1 MGDGEEAFAAGAVED
16 PLELAR
22 RMPDFRAVEA
32 DGDEGVAE
40 RQRLVEGFLRLFLA
54 EVAEEAEDQPMADA
68 QQLLA
73 VLQRGADAGEHHL
86 EGNAAIGVGLR
97 VEERLDVDDVLRL
110 ALCR

>member
-1 MGDGEEAFAAGAVED
+1 MYSGGLLAGMGDGEEAFAAGPVED

-22 RMPDFRAVEA
+22 RMPYFRAVEA

-73 VLQRGADAGEHHL
+73 VP
-86 EGNAAIGVGLR
+86 
-97 VEERLDVDDVLRL
+97 
-110 ALCR
+110 

>member
-1 MGDGEEAFAAGAVED
+1 MIMLIINTEKPATTKRLAGRAPGYPALPYVLGRPLLAGMGDGEEAFAAGPVED

-22 RMPDFRAVEA
+22 RMPYFRAVEA

-73 VLQRGADAGEHHL
+73 VP
-86 EGNAAIGVGLR
+86 
-97 VEERLDVDDVLRL
+97 
-110 ALCR
+110 

>member
-1 MGDGEEAFAAGAVED
+1 MVDALDLEQVEGFPYVLGRPLLAGMGDGEEAFAAGPVED

-22 RMPDFRAVEA
+22 RMPYFRAVEA

-73 VLQRGADAGEHHL
+73 VP
-86 EGNAAIGVGLR
+86 
-97 VEERLDVDDVLRL
+97 
-110 ALCR
+110 